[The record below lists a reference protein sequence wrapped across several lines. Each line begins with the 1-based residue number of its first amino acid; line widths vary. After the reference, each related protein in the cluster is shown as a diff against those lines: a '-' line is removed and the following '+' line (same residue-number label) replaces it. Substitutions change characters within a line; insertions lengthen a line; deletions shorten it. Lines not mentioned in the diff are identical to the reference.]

1 MPNSADDLP
10 LDPLSHRRPE
20 RQDDTDDPRKTE
32 WYQFTTDILE
42 MIDSDEYRWA
52 EDTLT
57 GIRQTVEDRKAVTPG
72 QRKAVENIR
81 NARQRSDGWRRRYEG
96 RR

>member
-1 MPNSADDLP
+1 MGKSLDDLP
-10 LDPLSHRRPE
+10 LDPLSHRRPDP
-20 RQDDTDDPRKTE
+20 RADDDPRQTE
-32 WYQFTTDILE
+32 WYQFSTDILE
-42 MIDSDEYRWA
+42 MICSDEYRWA

-81 NARQRSDGWRRRYEG
+81 SARQRSDGWRRRYEG